1 MEEDVPTQVV
11 AEEDFGE
18 LDDETP
24 VVESKKKNYPYLFKF
39 QMIL

>member
-24 VVESKKKNYPYLFKF
+24 VVESKKRI
-39 QMIL
+39 ILIFSNFR